1 MRLKQH
7 LMYKQ
12 IRVFVG
18 KILKYK

>member
-1 MRLKQH
+1 MGLKQH